1 MLELNTLVISAHPDD
16 QVIEMGATIK
26 KLSKT
31 NKICL
36 CVVSE
41 GVTSQYSEKKM
52 IKVRR
57 NACKKSGKILGISE
71 IIFLDYPDMRLDTI
85 PHVEI
90 NKELEKIIKKFK
102 PKIVYS
108 PPSHDLNEDHKK
120 VFESSLVTTRP
131 FSNSVKS
138 LLCYEL
144 PGPVREPF
152 RPSVYE
158 NVLKDFSYKIKAFK
172 MYKSE
177 VMKFPHPRSLISI
190 ENLAI
195 YRGVEA
201 GLKRAEAFQLIRSI
215 N

>member
-1 MLELNTLVISAHPDD
+1 MNILVVSAHPDD
-16 QVIEMGATIK
+16 EVLGMGATIK
-26 KLSKT
+26 KLSKA

-41 GVTSQYSEKKM
+41 GASSQYSDKKM

-57 NACKKSGKILGISE
+57 DACKNASKILGISD
-71 IIFLDYPDMRLDTI
+71 IVFLDYPDMRLDTI
-85 PHVEI
+85 SHLEI

-108 PPSHDLNEDHKK
+108 PPSHDLNKDHQK
-120 VFESSLVTTRP
+120 VFESALVITRP
-131 FSNSVKS
+131 FSSSVKK

-144 PGPVREPF
+144 PGIVREPF

-158 NVLKDFSYKIKAFK
+158 NIEKEFSHKIKAFK

-177 VMKFPHPRSLISI
+177 VMKFPHPRSLEAI

-195 YRGVEA
+195 QRGVESS
-201 GLKRAEAFQLIRSI
+201 LKKAEAFQLIRCI
-215 N
+215 NE